1 MAPVLELRGITKRF
15 PGVLA
20 NDHINLT
27 VEKGEIHALLG
38 ENGAGKTT
46 LMNILY
52 GLYHPDEG
60 EIVVNGNKADIK
72 SPIDAIKAGVG
83 MVHQHFMLVPVFT
96 VTENVMLGEEFVKYG
111 GVLDREKAAKK
122 VQEISDKYN
131 LNIDPNAYIKD
142 MPVGLQQRVEI
153 IKLLFREANIL
164 IMDEPTAVLT
174 PQEVTELF
182 KIMQTLIDQGKS
194 IIFITHK
201 LGEVL
206 ECANKIT
213 VIRQGKVVGSTD
225 PKTASMN
232 DLANMMVGREVK
244 LEVDKAPQ
252 KIGETVLEVQDLK
265 VLDPRGG
272 IAIDGINFEVK
283 AGEVLGIA
291 GVQGNGQTE
300 LVRSITG
307 LLTPID
313 GSVKLNGKDIT
324 HSSPRQITELGTA
337 HIPEDRQKDGLVLSL
352 PISDNLILNTY
363 YLKPYSK
370 NIWLD
375 QNVIIETGKKLVENF
390 DIRTPSVFTPA
401 SSLSG
406 GNQQKIIVAREFSR
420 PIKLLVASQP
430 TRGLDVGS
438 IEYIHKRLLAK
449 RDEGCAVLLVS
460 TELDEVMQLSDR
472 IAVLYRGKIISIVDG
487 KTATK
492 EQLGLLMAGITGE
505 TEKMSL

>member
-60 EIVVNGNKADIK
+60 EILVNGNITAIK
-72 SPIDAIKAGVG
+72 SPIDAIKAGIG

-96 VTENVMLGEEFVKYG
+96 VTENVMLGEEFTKYG
-111 GVLDREKAAKK
+111 GVLDRAKAAQK

-131 LNIDPNAYIKD
+131 LNIDPNAFIKD

-174 PQEVTELF
+174 PQEVIELF

-206 ECANKIT
+206 ESAKKIT
-213 VIRQGKVVGSTD
+213 VIRGGKVVGSTD
-225 PKTASMN
+225 PKTATMN
-232 DLANMMVGREVK
+232 ELANMMVGREVS
-244 LEVDKAPQ
+244 LEVDKEIQ
-252 KIGETVLEVQDLK
+252 KTGEIVLEVRDLK

-272 IAIDGINFEVK
+272 VAVDEINFEVR

-300 LVRSITG
+300 LVRSLTG
-307 LLTPID
+307 LLPAID
-313 GSVKLNGKDIT
+313 GTVLLSGQDIT
-324 HSSPRQITELGTA
+324 HSNPRQITELGTA
-337 HIPEDRQKDGLVLSL
+337 HIPEDRQKDGLVLGL
-352 PISDNLILNTY
+352 PISDNLVLNTY
-363 YLKPYSK
+363 YLKPYS
-370 NIWLD
+370 NGIWLD
-375 QNVIIETGKKLVENF
+375 QKVIIETGEKLVKSF

-420 PIKLLVASQP
+420 PIKLLIASQP

-438 IEYIHKRLLAK
+438 IEYIHNRLLAK

-472 IAVLYRGKIISIVDG
+472 IAVLYRGKIISILDA
-487 KTATK
+487 KTASK
-492 EQLGLLMAGITGE
+492 EQLGLLMAGIIGE
-505 TEKMSL
+505 TEKVSR